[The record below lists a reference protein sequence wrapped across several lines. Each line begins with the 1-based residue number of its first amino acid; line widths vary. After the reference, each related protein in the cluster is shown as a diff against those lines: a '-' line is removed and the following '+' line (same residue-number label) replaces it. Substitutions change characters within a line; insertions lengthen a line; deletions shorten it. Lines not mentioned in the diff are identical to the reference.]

1 MATAPKP
8 VPKAVPAAEGAA
20 SAQKHPNMLL
30 IIIAILLLV
39 LIGGGAAGAWYFF
52 THQQSP
58 PGRPAPAQPAQL
70 KPPAFLPIEQFTVNL
85 QPEVGEQYL
94 QASLTLEMPDAQQAE
109 LIKTYMPV
117 VRSRLLMLLSSKKAS
132 EISTPGGKKKLQ
144 DEIIAAV
151 KQPFRPQMLPAD
163 VSGVSFTAFVIQ

>member
-8 VPKAVPAAEGAA
+8 VPKAVPAAEGVA
-20 SAQKHPNMLL
+20 SASKQPNIILIIIAVLLL
-30 IIIAILLLV
+30 IIIA
-39 LIGGGAAGAWYFF
+39 GGGAGAWYFF
-52 THQQSP
+52 THQQP
-58 PGRPAPAQPAQL
+58 PGRAAPAQSVQI

-94 QASLTLEMPDAQQAE
+94 QVSLTLETTDAQQAE

-132 EISTPGGKKKLQ
+132 EISTPDGKKKLQ

-151 KQPFRPQMLPAD
+151 KQPFRPQMPPAD